1 MLSFYMLP
9 YRGCPDVLWKVSR
22 YRTKKYL
29 IKGKVLD
36 KSRIKNNLEKNAIF
50 IDKKW
55 IIPYNVNVDMKNV
68 SLLDNTTEKL

>member
-1 MLSFYMLP
+1 M
-9 YRGCPDVLWKVSR
+9 
-22 YRTKKYL
+22 